1 MVVLR
6 TLPGS
11 AHFLEVPMFFPLV
24 DPRSTDSSAV
34 TDQEAST
41 STAPAAPTCAVRVT
55 ATAAIAAIKAAKRI
69 ALDLSGA
76 STTLQIATED
86 GGSRRTR
93 TG

>member
-11 AHFLEVPMFFPLV
+11 AHFVEVPMFFPLV
-24 DPRSTDSSAV
+24 DRRSTESSAV

-55 ATAAIAAIKAAKRI
+55 ATAAIAATKAAKRI
-69 ALDLSGA
+69 ALDLSRTA
-76 STTLQIATED
+76 TTFKSLLRTA
-86 GGSRRTR
+86 GSRRTR